1 MPPTCD
7 RQWCIRQITRDARS
21 PARGRTPED
30 QIAGAADHRSHRAV
44 KPKPERHERDPSRH
58 LLRGCTKFWQ
68 LTLTPTRRKV
78 RSPNEKFLSVVA
90 PAAVPFTPQPRKE
103 HMFTRAVELT
113 SKSGKSRDLSNA
125 INEQVVPM
133 LKKQAGFVDEIVL
146 VSDAERDRVL
156 ALSFWKTRE
165 DAERYHREQ
174 YNTVRE
180 KLQHLIDAEPV
191 IRTFD
196 VHTSTGHKIAAGKA
210 A

>member
-1 MPPTCD
+1 
-7 RQWCIRQITRDARS
+7 
-21 PARGRTPED
+21 
-30 QIAGAADHRSHRAV
+30 
-44 KPKPERHERDPSRH
+44 
-58 LLRGCTKFWQ
+58 
-68 LTLTPTRRKV
+68 
-78 RSPNEKFLSVVA
+78 
-90 PAAVPFTPQPRKE
+90 
-103 HMFTRAVELT
+103 MFTRAVELT

-125 INEQVVPM
+125 INEQVVPI
-133 LKKQAGFVDEIVL
+133 LKKQSGFVDEIVL

-165 DAERYHREQ
+165 DADRYHQEQ

>member
-90 PAAVPFTPQPRKE
+90 PAAERVCPLPPNEREIFTARYDTPTN
-103 HMFTRAVELT
+103 H
-113 SKSGKSRDLSNA
+113 
-125 INEQVVPM
+125 
-133 LKKQAGFVDEIVL
+133 LKQENCP
-146 VSDAERDRVL
+146 
-156 ALSFWKTRE
+156 T
-165 DAERYHREQ
+165 
-174 YNTVRE
+174 
-180 KLQHLIDAEPV
+180 
-191 IRTFD
+191 
-196 VHTSTGHKIAAGKA
+196 
-210 A
+210 

>member
-30 QIAGAADHRSHRAV
+30 QIAGAVDHRSHRAV

-78 RSPNEKFLSVVA
+78 RSPKGA
-90 PAAVPFTPQPRKE
+90 
-103 HMFTRAVELT
+103 HMFTRAVKLT

-165 DAERYHREQ
+165 DADRYHQEQ
-174 YNTVRE
+174 DNTVRDE
-180 KLQHLIDAEPV
+180 LQHLIDAEPV

>member
-78 RSPNEKFLSVVA
+78 RTPNEKFLSVVA
-90 PAAVPFTPQPRKE
+90 PAAVPFTPQTPKKE
-103 HMFTRAVELT
+103 KSF
-113 SKSGKSRDLSNA
+113 SKKLKYTHKS
-125 INEQVVPM
+125 EKT
-133 LKKQAGFVDEIVL
+133 KK
-146 VSDAERDRVL
+146 
-156 ALSFWKTRE
+156 
-165 DAERYHREQ
+165 
-174 YNTVRE
+174 
-180 KLQHLIDAEPV
+180 
-191 IRTFD
+191 
-196 VHTSTGHKIAAGKA
+196 
-210 A
+210 

>member
-7 RQWCIRQITRDARS
+7 RQRCIRQITRDARS

-90 PAAVPFTPQPRKE
+90 PAAVPFTPPPPKE
-103 HMFTRAVELT
+103 HT
-113 SKSGKSRDLSNA
+113 SLSKKSDSPTN
-125 INEQVVPM
+125 NE
-133 LKKQAGFVDEIVL
+133 
-146 VSDAERDRVL
+146 
-156 ALSFWKTRE
+156 KTKNFPTPPNR
-165 DAERYHREQ
+165 
-174 YNTVRE
+174 
-180 KLQHLIDAEPV
+180 
-191 IRTFD
+191 
-196 VHTSTGHKIAAGKA
+196 
-210 A
+210 

>member
-44 KPKPERHERDPSRH
+44 KPKPERHECDPSRH

-68 LTLTPTRRKV
+68 LTLIRRGVRYVHPTRSSFPSSRQ
-78 RSPNEKFLSVVA
+78 RRFLA
-90 PAAVPFTPQPRKE
+90 PSTTKGA

-125 INEQVVPM
+125 INEQVVPI

-156 ALSFWKTRE
+156 ALSFWKTRVPSPQ
-165 DAERYHREQ
+165 RLPSRFRQ
-174 YNTVRE
+174 VSS
-180 KLQHLIDAEPV
+180 LQL
-191 IRTFD
+191 
-196 VHTSTGHKIAAGKA
+196 
-210 A
+210 

>member
-1 MPPTCD
+1 MPPICD

-90 PAAVPFTPQPRKE
+90 PAAVPFTPPTPKE
-103 HMFTRAVELT
+103 DTRLSMQARSPTKQGKREER
-113 SKSGKSRDLSNA
+113 SKAPKV
-125 INEQVVPM
+125 Q
-133 LKKQAGFVDEIVL
+133 
-146 VSDAERDRVL
+146 
-156 ALSFWKTRE
+156 
-165 DAERYHREQ
+165 
-174 YNTVRE
+174 
-180 KLQHLIDAEPV
+180 AEP
-191 IRTFD
+191 R
-196 VHTSTGHKIAAGKA
+196 HEN
-210 A
+210 

>member
-44 KPKPERHERDPSRH
+44 KPNPERHERDPSRH

-103 HMFTRAVELT
+103 HTCLPEQSSSPARQENREICPTPSM
-113 SKSGKSRDLSNA
+113 SRSY
-125 INEQVVPM
+125 PC
-133 LKKQAGFVDEIVL
+133 
-146 VSDAERDRVL
+146 
-156 ALSFWKTRE
+156 
-165 DAERYHREQ
+165 
-174 YNTVRE
+174 
-180 KLQHLIDAEPV
+180 
-191 IRTFD
+191 
-196 VHTSTGHKIAAGKA
+196 
-210 A
+210 